1 MLIPSIFGDN
11 FVDNFFDDVLRTPVA
26 TERPVHVMKTDIKD
40 QGDHYLLEI
49 ELPGYK
55 KEDLSVEL
63 HEGNLTI
70 RASKESATEEKDEK
84 KNYIRRERHSGS
96 CQRTFYV
103 GKKLQQENIKAA
115 YTDGVLV
122 LTVPKESAIPDPEKQ
137 YISIEG

>member
-1 MLIPSIFGDN
+1 MLIPSIFGDD

-40 QGDHYLLEI
+40 QGDHYQLEI

-103 GKKLQQENIKAA
+103 
-115 YTDGVLV
+115 
-122 LTVPKESAIPDPEKQ
+122 
-137 YISIEG
+137 

>member
-11 FVDNFFDDVLRTPVA
+11 FVDNFFDDVFRTPVA

-40 QGDHYLLEI
+40 QGDYYQLGI

-84 KNYIRRERHSGS
+84 NNYLRRERHSGS

-115 YTDGVLV
+115 YADGILV
-122 LTVPKESAIPDPEKQ
+122 LTVPKESAIPDPEKK

>member
-11 FVDNFFDDVLRTPVA
+11 FVDNFFDDVLHTPVV
-26 TERPVHVMKTDIKD
+26 TERPGHVMKTDIKD
-40 QGDHYLLEI
+40 QGDHYQLEI

-70 RASKESATEEKDEK
+70 RASKESTTEEKDEK

-122 LTVPKESAIPDPEKQ
+122 LTVPKESAIPDPEKK

>member
-40 QGDHYLLEI
+40 QGDHYQLEI

-70 RASKESATEEKDEK
+70 RASKESTTEEKDEK

>member
-40 QGDHYLLEI
+40 QGDHYQLEI

-70 RASKESATEEKDEK
+70 RASKESTTEEKDEK

-122 LTVPKESAIPDPEKQ
+122 LTVPKESAIPDPGKQ

>member
-11 FVDNFFDDVLRTPVA
+11 FVDNFFDDDFRTPVA
-26 TERPVHVMKTDIKD
+26 TERPAHVMKTDIKD
-40 QGDHYLLEI
+40 QGDHYQLEI

-70 RASKESATEEKDEK
+70 RASKESTTEEKDEK

-103 GKKLQQENIKAA
+103 GKKLTQENIKAA
-115 YTDGVLV
+115 YNDGVLV
-122 LTVPKESAIPDPEKQ
+122 LTVPKESTIPDPEKK

>member
-11 FVDNFFDDVLRTPVA
+11 FVDDFFDDVLRTPVA

>member
-70 RASKESATEEKDEK
+70 RASKESTTEEKDEK